1 MRGHAG
7 LGLALGLGL
16 LAGCGSHPTSTSAP
30 EAAAEA
36 GVPVASSDA
45 ERMLAQTLAGTP
57 VAASVLRDGP
67 RLSYSVQL
75 PATDGAAASSAQLDA
90 ACDGSSARLIY
101 LDGAQR
107 VYLGSAN
114 GQYAPATPIPAR
126 YLPLLKANP
135 AFQQAC
141 ASTPAEEWRVAHG
154 AGAGSLIL
162 IDRASLKTENAQQQ
176 FWGAYDEPVLGHDQP
191 YAAPV
196 VQKREHYAVDCG
208 QQRFSLLA
216 AYDVDDKRTVTDGV
230 LFDNP
235 TPEPMAGAHADYRL
249 LFDLVCK
256 HPERIAQL
264 PAFTPRVMA
273 PSDLTPPGVVP
284 GVITAVKRVALPAPS
299 KVLKHV
305 VEVGTSSLKGQAGEL
320 REDIFFEQDKA
331 TGQLLSRVRGQGYE
345 GSSVT
350 FRGLFPLAE
359 KTRFQSGG
367 QTVTNTQHLL
377 SLNFTGN
384 WQQMPVGEQLQYTSL
399 GETVSSLAGS
409 SGKTPTLVRCAVDAD
424 VPANSLNASL
434 SGTARKLRCSTD
446 GDEYKRVETVFY
458 LMDYGWF
465 FKAGVDPNGFYSEQR
480 KLQTVE

>member
-1 MRGHAG
+1 MSGRGR
-7 LGLALGLGL
+7 LGLALGLSL
-16 LAGCGSHPTSTSAP
+16 LAGCGTHPASDSP
-30 EAAAEA
+30 PAAAEDSL
-36 GVPVASSDA
+36 PVASTDA

-57 VAASVLRDGP
+57 VAASVMRDGQ

-75 PATDGAAASSAQLDA
+75 PATDAASASSAQLDA
-90 ACDGSSARLIY
+90 TCDGASARLIY

-107 VYLGSAN
+107 VYLGSPN
-114 GQYAPATPIPAR
+114 GQYAPATSIPAK

-135 AFQQAC
+135 AFARAC
-141 ASTPAEEWRVAHG
+141 ASTPAEDWRVAHG
-154 AGAGSLIL
+154 KGAESLIL
-162 IDRASLKTENAQQQ
+162 LDRASLKTENNLQQ

-196 VQKREHYAVDCG
+196 AQKREHYSVDCG

-216 AYDVDDKRTVTDGV
+216 AYDLDDKRTVTDGV
-230 LFDNP
+230 VFDDP
-235 TPEPMAGAHADYRL
+235 KPEPMTGAHADYRL

-256 HPERIAQL
+256 HPEKIAQL
-264 PAFTPRVMA
+264 PAFTARALA
-273 PSDLTPPGVVP
+273 PSDLTPPGVAP
-284 GVITAVKRVALPAPS
+284 AVITAVKRVALPSSPKAL
-299 KVLKHV
+299 KQVL
-305 VEVGTSSLKGQAGEL
+305 EVGTSSLKGQAGEL
-320 REDIFFEQDKA
+320 REDVFFEQDKA

-367 QTVTNTQHLL
+367 QAVTNIQHLL
-377 SLNFTGN
+377 SLSFSGN

-409 SGKTPTLVRCAVDAD
+409 SGKTSTLVRCAVDAD
-424 VPANSLNASL
+424 VPASSLNAAL

-480 KLQTVE
+480 TLQVVE

>member
-1 MRGHAG
+1 MSGRAR
-7 LGLALGLGL
+7 LGLVFGLSL
-16 LAGCGSHPTSTSAP
+16 LAGCGSHPASDSTP
-30 EAAAEA
+30 GAAETA
-36 GVPVASSDA
+36 PVVSTDA

-57 VAASVLRDGP
+57 VAASVMRDGQ
-67 RLSYSVQL
+67 RLSYSVRL
-75 PATDGAAASSAQLDA
+75 PATDAAGASSAQLDA

-114 GQYAPATPIPAR
+114 GQYAPPTPIPGK
-126 YLPLLKANP
+126 YLQLLKANP

-141 ASTPAEEWRVAHG
+141 ASTPGGEWRVAHG
-154 AGAGSLIL
+154 AAAGSLIL
-162 IDRASLKTENAQQQ
+162 IDRASLKTESAQQT

-196 VQKREHYAVDCG
+196 AQKRERYAVDCG

-216 AYDVDDKRTVTDGV
+216 AYDLDEKQTVTDGV
-230 LFDNP
+230 LFDEP
-235 TPEPMAGAHADYRL
+235 KPEPMAGAHADYRL

-256 HPERIAQL
+256 HPEKIAQL
-264 PAFTPRVMA
+264 PAFSPRAIA
-273 PSDLTPPGVVP
+273 PSDLAPPGVAP
-284 GVITAVKRVALPAPS
+284 AVITAVKRVALPAAP
-299 KVLKHV
+299 KALKRVL
-305 VEVGTSSLKGQAGEL
+305 EVGTSSLKGEAGEL

-331 TGQLLSRVRGQGYE
+331 TGQLISRVRGQGYE

-377 SLNFTGN
+377 SLNFSGN

-480 KLQTVE
+480 KLQAVE